1 MGCADGFSWRGRAPA
16 RYEAA
21 PMARGL
27 TGRVALVTGAAS
39 GIGQATAHRFA
50 AEGARVVVVDI
61 DERGAEAVAATIR
74 TGGGQASA
82 FRADVA
88 RPADAE
94 AMIAHAV
101 AAFGGL
107 DVLDNNATSG
117 GMGRVADMDVADWE
131 RVVAVNLTAPFLA
144 AKHAIP
150 VMRARGGGVIINI
163 SSAAGVQAE

>member
-27 TGRVALVTGAAS
+27 AGKVALVTGAAS

-82 FRADVA
+82 FRAHLA

-117 GMGRVADMDVADWE
+117 GRGRGAHMDRADPG
-131 RVVAVNLTAPFLA
+131 RVVAAKPTAPVLA
-144 AKHAIP
+144 AEDALP
-150 VMRARGGGVIINI
+150 LLPAPR
-163 SSAAGVQAE
+163 